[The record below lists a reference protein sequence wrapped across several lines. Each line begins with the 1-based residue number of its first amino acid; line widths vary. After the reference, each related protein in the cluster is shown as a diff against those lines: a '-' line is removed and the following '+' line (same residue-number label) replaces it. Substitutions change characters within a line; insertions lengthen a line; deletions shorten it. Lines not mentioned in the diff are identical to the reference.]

1 MYGPPAVPLAV
12 NTGAVAMPC
21 EFVIAD
27 AVLEP
32 PVNVPLAPLAGAAN
46 ATVTLATGLFIASYT
61 VACRGVGKAAFVAAL
76 CDLPTDAVTVA
87 GGPTCTKFV
96 SKKLAGVVSP
106 KPWPLP
112 CTVLR
117 PMHSP

>member
-1 MYGPPAVPLAV
+1 
-12 NTGAVAMPC
+12 MPC

-61 VACRGVGKAAFVAAL
+61 VAWRGVWKAAFVAAL
-76 CDLPTDAVTVA
+76 CDTPPEVETVA
-87 GGPTCTKFV
+87 GGPT
-96 SKKLAGVVSP
+96 
-106 KPWPLP
+106 
-112 CTVLR
+112 
-117 PMHSP
+117 